1 MYQRQYQKITPQT
14 TAHLAQ
20 TMTLL
25 NMNVEELHQEIER
38 ALNENPALVLE
49 EKRFCPTC
57 RHPLSE
63 GQICPICSKP
73 KEMTPDEAVVFISP
87 RGDFHPRK
95 SPSQEDM
102 FADEILGSESMSL
115 EEYVLGQIIS
125 ELEDDEKMPAA
136 YILNQLDGDGFFK
149 EDKSEVAS
157 YYHITLEKTNRILN
171 LIHRAD
177 PLGVGTSSPE
187 EAIRVQL
194 KILAES
200 GTIPDYYLEI
210 AESDL
215 EKVLRKKFRSVAR
228 SHGLSTE
235 EVEEVSEFFSNNLN
249 PFPARAHWGTFRQPG
264 NEENKSYANP
274 DVIISYIN
282 DDPEM
287 PLIVEVI
294 VPSYSNLNINP
305 VYQKAMKETDKET
318 KEKLKNDFDKA
329 NLFIKCIQQ
338 RNNTMRRLMEKL
350 IKIQKPFIKKGE
362 KFIKPIT
369 RVKISREL
377 DVHESTISRAVS
389 SKTVQMPDK
398 RIIPLATF
406 FDRSLGIRAE
416 LKEIIESEDR
426 NNPFSDSEL
435 VVELKKRGYKIARR
449 TVAKYRSMEGILAA
463 HQRKNSK

>member
-1 MYQRQYQKITPQT
+1 MYQRQYQKISPQT

-25 NMNVEELHQEIER
+25 NMTVEELRQEIER
-38 ALNENPALVLE
+38 ALNENPALVKE
-49 EKRFCPTC
+49 EKLFCPNC

-73 KEMTPDEAVVFISP
+73 KEISSDEAVVFISP
-87 RGDFHPRK
+87 RGDFHPSK
-95 SPSQEDM
+95 PSSQEDM

-115 EEYVLGQIIS
+115 EEYVLSQIIT
-125 ELEDDEKMPAA
+125 ELEDDEKIPAA
-136 YILNQLDGDGFFK
+136 YILNQLDEDGFFK
-149 EDKSEVAS
+149 ENRTEVSS
-157 YYHITLEKTNRILN
+157 YYHISLEKTDRILN

-194 KILAES
+194 KILSEN
-200 GTIPDYYLEI
+200 GTIPGYFLEI
-210 AESDL
+210 ADTDL
-215 EKVLRKKFRSVAR
+215 EQILRKQFRNIAKK
-228 SHGLSTE
+228 HGLSIE
-235 EVEEVSEFFSNNLN
+235 KVEEVSEFFSNNLN
-249 PFPARAHWGTFRQPG
+249 PFPARAHWGTFRQPTD
-264 NEENKSYANP
+264 EDSRSYTNP

-294 VPSYSNLNINP
+294 VPSYSNLNISP
-305 VYQKAMKETDKET
+305 IYQKAMNETDKET

-338 RNNTMRRLMEKL
+338 RNNTMQRLMEQI
-350 IKIQKPFIKKGE
+350 IKIQKPFIKKGDE
-362 KFIKPIT
+362 FIKPIT
-369 RVKISREL
+369 RVKISKNL

-406 FDRSLGIRAE
+406 FDRSLGVRAV

-426 NNPFSDSEL
+426 NNPYSDSEL
-435 VVELKKRGYKIARR
+435 VSELKKRGHKIARR

-463 HQRKNSK
+463 HQRKKL